1 MQFTTL
7 IRFKDKNCTVLIAK
21 NLISE
26 SIPIVTPDEFGSK
39 VLALMEIFR
48 ISHLPVVV
56 DKLFVGVIS
65 EKAIY
70 DAENFENKIDKI
82 ISPIALQPYVYGN
95 QHIFE
100 VASIALNFE
109 VSIVP
114 VLDFDNTYIGSIT
127 REVLALKLSELFSSS
142 EPGGIIV
149 LELLDSD
156 YSLSQISQIIEGNDA
171 RILSLYISKKPG
183 ASKKM
188 EVTIKVSAV
197 DLSGII
203 QTFTRYDY
211 LIKATYQ
218 DQSENKSFFDDRYD
232 LLMRYI
238 NT

>member
-7 IRFKDKNCTVLIAK
+7 IRFKVKNNRVLIAK

-26 SIPIVTPDEFGSK
+26 SIPIVTPDEIGSK

-65 EKAIY
+65 DKAIY
-70 DAENFENKIDKI
+70 DAENFEDKIDKI
-82 ISPIALQPYVYGN
+82 ISPTALQPYVYFN

-100 VASIALNFE
+100 VASMALNFG

-114 VLDFDNTYIGSIT
+114 VLSLDNTYLGSIT
-127 REVLALKLSELFSSS
+127 RDDLALKLSELFSSS

-149 LELLDSD
+149 LELLESD
-156 YSLSQISQIIEGNDA
+156 YSLSQISQIVEGNDA
-171 RILSLYISKKPG
+171 RILSLYVSKQLG

-188 EVTIKVSAV
+188 EVTLKVSAV
-197 DLSGII
+197 DLSAII

-211 LIKATYQ
+211 QIKATYL